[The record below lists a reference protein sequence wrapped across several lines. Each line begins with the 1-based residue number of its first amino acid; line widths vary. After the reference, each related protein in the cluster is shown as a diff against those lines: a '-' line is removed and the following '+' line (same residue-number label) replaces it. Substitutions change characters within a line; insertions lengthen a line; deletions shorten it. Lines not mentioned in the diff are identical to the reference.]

1 MKCLREWVEKNHQPF
16 VSECVCVGVQM
27 KWKSERQRLDVCVK
41 WGILSCY
48 EFGMFWD
55 RKVHVGFSTGWCVHT
70 QRVRRALHHPPITT
84 APTTEKKHV
93 ISFAGSYM
101 HNTQILCSLCK
112 FLSLFPLPFFS
123 WSVLK
128 ICFRSVVQR
137 FRCHSCTANI
147 HVWLSW
153 TTHTHTKNQMKEATE
168 RKKKRA

>member
-48 EFGMFWD
+48 EFGMFWN

-84 APTTEKKHV
+84 APTGEKNMWYHLPAHTCTTRKYYVHFV
-93 ISFAGSYM
+93 SFYLSFHFLFFLVCAEDLFSFGSTTVPLSFM
-101 HNTQILCSLCK
+101 HCQHPCLAFMN
-112 FLSLFPLPFFS
+112 
-123 WSVLK
+123 
-128 ICFRSVVQR
+128 
-137 FRCHSCTANI
+137 
-147 HVWLSW
+147 
-153 TTHTHTKNQMKEATE
+153 HTHTKNQMKEATE